1 MNKYR
6 VIVFHLLYLLFWKA
20 EPLFCC
26 IYLHRNI
33 HSKDKKDKIFLDTV
47 LEQAFPRKSLIPVF
61 TFITKK
67 SSIFFKSH
75 FNQCH
80 KVCFP

>member
-6 VIVFHLLYLLFWKA
+6 VIVFHLLYLLFWKV

-47 LEQAFPRKSLIPVF
+47 LEQAFPRKSLIPLF

-67 SSIFFKSH
+67 SSIFFQKS
-75 FNQCH
+75 FQL
-80 KVCFP
+80 VP

>member
-6 VIVFHLLYLLFWKA
+6 VIVFHLLYLLFWKV
-20 EPLFCC
+20 ESLFCC

-47 LEQAFPRKSLIPVF
+47 LEQAFSPKIINPSIYFHHKKILHFFQKSFQLV
-61 TFITKK
+61 
-67 SSIFFKSH
+67 S
-75 FNQCH
+75 
-80 KVCFP
+80 